1 MEVSQ
6 MFKINSLR
14 SGLSSLIT
22 IAVIAASSGVAA
34 AQTLPYSRDGVLIP
48 LEQINPTDY
57 PDAFYTGNR
66 QPRTDKMEMLE
77 QQANNPQPAVNPNLP
92 VFQSRGT
99 VLPRQHLYNDSMSTS
114 GKTEVRSQS
123 YLDLTRHSR

>member
-14 SGLSSLIT
+14 SGLSSLLT

-48 LEQINPTDY
+48 IEQINSTDY
-57 PDAFYTGNR
+57 PDAFYSGKPQTE
-66 QPRTDKMEMLE
+66 KMEMLQ

-92 VFQSRGT
+92 TFQSRGT
-99 VLPRQHLYNDSMSTS
+99 VLPRQHLYNDSQGMSTS
-114 GKTEVRSQS
+114 GKTQVNSQS